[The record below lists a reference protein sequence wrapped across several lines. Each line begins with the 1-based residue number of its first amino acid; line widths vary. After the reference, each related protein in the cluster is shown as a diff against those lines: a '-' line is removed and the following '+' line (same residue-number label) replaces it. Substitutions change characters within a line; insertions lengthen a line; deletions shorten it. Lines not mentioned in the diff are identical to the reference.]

1 MARFWN
7 KMNEIFRSNCQF
19 HSEVM
24 TSIHCWNN
32 STKIT
37 RSKNALFRTG
47 YLISSYAKELTS
59 HFFIIYQKEYYNQ
72 LIIKPLFFFKGIL

>member
-1 MARFWN
+1 MIIEHIFFHNIHLSYQALLNNMALF
-7 KMNEIFRSNCQF
+7 
-19 HSEVM
+19 
-24 TSIHCWNN
+24 WNN

-59 HFFIIYQKEYYNQ
+59 HFLSFIKRN
-72 LIIKPLFFFKGIL
+72 IIIN